1 MENSQRKAK
10 VTNWEGD
17 GDYIT
22 VRYTQE
28 DGQRVEGNFYRVG
41 WTVPPADAI
50 ERARKALSKGP
61 SYFAG
66 SRRVRS
72 GQ

>member
-1 MENSQRKAK
+1 MENKKRKAK
-10 VTNWEGD
+10 ITEWEND
-17 GDYIT
+17 GDFIQ

-28 DGQRVEGNFYRVG
+28 DGQRVEGSFYRVG
-41 WTVPPADAI
+41 WVDPPTDAI

-66 SRRVRS
+66 PRIRRS
-72 GQ
+72 S